1 MPKQNSRGS
10 KKNSDRDIDAVLK
23 SIIELKESIKELRE
37 SQKETS
43 KQIKELRESQK
54 KTDEQIKELRESQ
67 KKTDEQ
73 MKKTDERIGNLGREI
88 GKLRDSQSEFMEGIV
103 LPSAQNFVE
112 SLGLRITGTLQN
124 YELKDE
130 KGQVI
135 AEYDS
140 IIISGSKVF
149 IVEVKSS
156 AGSKDVDKFIENIK
170 KLDRSNIKFSEVYGI
185 IVSARFRN
193 GTEKY
198 ALRKGLAVLMP
209 SGEILT
215 PSKKNFKPILKKRK

>member
-1 MPKQNSRGS
+1 MPRQGKRR
-10 KKNSDRDIDAVLK
+10 KRDSEDVENINIKDVLR
-23 SIIELKESIKELRE
+23 SIIELRK
-37 SQKETS
+37 SQE
-43 KQIKELRESQK
+43 
-54 KTDEQIKELRESQ
+54 KTDELIKELRESQ

-73 MKKTDERIGNLGREI
+73 MKKTDEQINRMSEKIENLGREI
-88 GKLRDSQSEFMEGIV
+88 GKLRDSQSDFMEGIV
-103 LPSAQNFVE
+103 LPSAQKFIE
-112 SLGLRITGTLQN
+112 SLGLKITGTLQN

-130 KGQVI
+130 RGQVI

-156 AGSKDVDKFIENIK
+156 AGSKDVDKFLSNIQK
-170 KLDRSNIKFSEVYGI
+170 FDKSNIKFSEVYGI
-185 IVSARFRN
+185 IASARFRN

-215 PSKKNFKPILKKRK
+215 PSRKNFRPILRKRK